1 VVIVLLPNSPVS
13 CCALDVGN
21 LYRALAPRLEQIVR
35 IDIRASDA
43 LVEDACQFAWTRLLH
58 HAGRVRR
65 EAALS
70 WLATTAVHEAYK
82 LIRRRDHDVSFEDAG
97 ARALAGAGPGLEELI
112 ELRERL
118 GSFRRLSERQQRL
131 LWLHGL
137 GLSYAEIS
145 LATGCTPRTVERQLL
160 RAKRRIREAEL
171 A

>member
-1 VVIVLLPNSPVS
+1 MVIVLLPGSPVS
-13 CCALDVGN
+13 HCALDVGD
-21 LYRALAPRLEQIVR
+21 LYRTLAPRLEQIVR

-82 LIRRRDHDVSFEDAG
+82 LIRRRDRDLSLDDAG
-97 ARALAGAGPGLEELI
+97 DAALVAASPGPEDLVEQ
-112 ELRERL
+112 RERL
-118 GSFRRLSERQQRL
+118 ESIRSLSERQQRL
-131 LWLHGL
+131 LWLRAL

-145 LATGCTPRTVERQLL
+145 LVTGCTPRTVERQLL

-171 A
+171 D